1 MVASV
6 TGPVAHI
13 WSSERKRLSAL
24 ATVRGVRSRG
34 SRTWRLGGLLE
45 CPSRRRVTPMLHSVT
60 IWAPLDGSTLHVGL
74 GDQLPQP
81 RESLLVEGGPVWQAA
96 RRVPAGA
103 DGHASDRAP
112 PTRPPSPVATRRGRR
127 DSGRAVQPRPPGSL
141 PTSPAAS
148 PGAFL

>member
-1 MVASV
+1 MLASKK
-6 TGPVAHI
+6 PCCAR
-13 WSSERKRLSAL
+13 S
-24 ATVRGVRSRG
+24 ATVSTCPTSPNAAICREKA
-34 SRTWRLGGLLE
+34 TDRLGRNRPLG
-45 CPSRRRVTPMLHSVT
+45 CRTFSAVSLHSVT

-103 DGHASDRAP
+103 DEHASDRAP
-112 PTRPPSPVATRRGRR
+112 PPRPPSPVATRRGRR

-148 PGAFL
+148 PGAFS